1 MDTITFREPRLP
13 TIKRAIVLTPAHWW
27 ITLAGLAL
35 VMLAAGLAAMPR
47 WWPDARGRELQR
59 CLGFTASMV
68 TVAAGTPAQTEA
80 FVITSINT
88 DSPLARAGLRP
99 GDTPIG
105 SQHAS
110 DGFYADLDAAL
121 KGSDITLD
129 VIATADWSRGLD
141 ALRSIHLVNISGRCK
156 W

>member
-1 MDTITFREPRLP
+1 MDTTTFREPRLP

-27 ITLAGLAL
+27 ITVAALAL
-35 VMLAAGLAAMPR
+35 VMLAVGLAAMPR
-47 WWPDARGRELQR
+47 WWADARGRELQR

-68 TVAAGTPAQTEA
+68 TVAAGTAAQTEA
-80 FVITSINT
+80 FAITSINT

-99 GDTPIG
+99 GDAPVG

-110 DGFYADLDAAL
+110 DAGFYADVDAAL

-129 VIATADWSRGLD
+129 VIATADWSRGRD
-141 ALRSIHLVNISGRCK
+141 ALRSIHLANMSGRCK
-156 W
+156 